1 MLSLDWNL
9 VFTIINLLLLYLLLK
24 KFLFKPVCEM
34 MDKREKLIHDQM
46 AEAEAEKAEA
56 MKLKADYEETL
67 KNARQEAAKITDAAR
82 ARAGK
87 EYDVLMANA
96 RAESAKLM
104 ADAEKTIE
112 NERVKVLDG
121 AKYEIADLAL
131 LAAAKVIS
139 KNADGVDNRQL
150 AESFISEAGE
160 QE

>member
-87 EYDVLMANA
+87 EYDVLIILD
-96 RAESAKLM
+96 ESAVHSGT
-104 ADAEKTIE
+104 AD
-112 NERVKVLDG
+112 V
-121 AKYEIADLAL
+121 
-131 LAAAKVIS
+131 
-139 KNADGVDNRQL
+139 KNAVWNRSGVYPLKDN
-150 AESFISEAGE
+150 
-160 QE
+160 